1 MVISINVIIYCMCFA
16 KFRNPTVTSRISAG
30 YMADIRHPDHG
41 FRRQGIKKLTKSRVT
56 KRKEK
61 NKENAKRLSHHTE
74 SIQFNPSI
82 SACGR
87 FKLCFTYTFL
97 SFSSLK
103 HHCGL
108 SSEPIKNALSALER
122 S

>member
-1 MVISINVIIYCMCFA
+1 MCFA

-41 FRRQGIKKLTKSRVT
+41 FRWQGVKKLTKSRAT

-61 NKENAKRLSHHTE
+61 YKEYAKRFSHHTE

-103 HHCGL
+103 YYVALVLNQSKARFPHSKGPYL
-108 SSEPIKNALSALER
+108 SFLCDIYL
-122 S
+122 

>member
-1 MVISINVIIYCMCFA
+1 MISINVIIYCMCFA
-16 KFRNPTVTSRISAG
+16 KFRNPTVTSRITAG

-41 FRRQGIKKLTKSRVT
+41 FRWQGVKKLTKSRAT

-82 SACGR
+82 SA
-87 FKLCFTYTFL
+87 
-97 SFSSLK
+97 
-103 HHCGL
+103 
-108 SSEPIKNALSALER
+108 SE
-122 S
+122 